1 MKNILFKN
9 QEYKTKEDAAETL
22 RQLAD
27 KIESGKVVLKKGTDE
42 IIVDVPNNVELE
54 IKFDE
59 KHKGEIKRSL
69 EIELEW
75 KEGADKQTV
84 IA

>member
-9 QEYKTKEDAAETL
+9 EEYKTKEDAAETL

-27 KIESGKVVLKKGTDE
+27 KIESGKVVLKKGSEE
-42 IIVDVPNNVELE
+42 IIVDIPNSVELE
-54 IKFDE
+54 IKVDE

-75 KEGADKQTV
+75 KEGADKKTV